1 MGNRIL
7 AFLNLQDSN
16 GNLSITNLAVYAAL
30 VKAILTPGSNLED
43 AGILLVAILNYSHK
57 RFTVNSN
64 EQRTVKVENQLVVDI
79 DQIKE
84 ELEKVKSTT
93 SALSIQSGFKGKM

>member
-1 MGNRIL
+1 MKFL
-7 AFLNLQDSN
+7 SFLNLQDSN

-30 VKAILTPGSNLED
+30 VKMMFVPGASLED
-43 AGILLVAILNYSHK
+43 AGILLVTILNYSHK

-64 EQRTVKVENQLVVDI
+64 EQRSVKVENQIVVDI

-84 ELEKVKSTT
+84 ELSKVKSTT
-93 SALSIQSGFKGKM
+93 SALSIQSGFKNK

>member
-1 MGNRIL
+1 MNKIL
-7 AFLNLQDSN
+7 SFLNLQDSN

-30 VKAILTPGSNLED
+30 VKMMFVPGASLED

-64 EQRTVKVENQLVVDI
+64 EQKSVKVENQLVVDI

-84 ELEKVKSTT
+84 ELAKVKSAT
-93 SALSIQSGFKGKM
+93 SALSIQSGFKGKL